1 MENAV
6 YLLGI
11 IGNGAGKDFSCE
23 VSGLEV
29 YTVSHRDITA
39 LVNHG
44 PVLGFDRLTK
54 DVVAGELFKYQAVLE
69 EGMRHFSVLPVK
81 FGTWVSNDLEAEKV
95 LNKGYWD
102 IRRLYIEVN
111 HCVEFE
117 VVATWVKEKI
127 LKDVFISVPEVQEL
141 QKSLAGVPEER
152 SFEYKVRLGQLVQA
166 ELLHRRE
173 IFGQRIKEALSTV
186 SAGTVTNELL
196 DDFMVLNSAFLIQ
209 KGKEDAFDRILQE
222 LDSEYRGFVNFR
234 CIGPLPAY
242 SFATIEIKKGE
253 FEKIDKARMGLGL
266 KEEATFSGIK
276 NAHRSLCRQ
285 FHPDMSQ
292 SDGKRF
298 EEINWAYRTILDY
311 CMAARAGLDLPSGLE
326 EINYSFREKDVNDAI
341 WVQVSKRKAAAPPR
355 VAEVVSVVPEEEQ
368 GRILSRQTEPVSV

>member
-23 VSGLEV
+23 VSDLEV
-29 YTVSHRDITA
+29 YTIYHRDITA
-39 LVNHG
+39 LVHHG
-44 PVLGFDRLTK
+44 PILGFDRLTK
-54 DVVAGELFKYQAVLE
+54 DVVAGELFKYQSVLE
-69 EGMRHFSVLPVK
+69 EVMKHFSVLPVK
-81 FGTWVSNDLEAEKV
+81 FGTWVSDDLEAEKV

-102 IRRLYIEVN
+102 IRRMYIEIN

-127 LKDVFISVPEVQEL
+127 LKEVFISTPEIQEL
-141 QKSLAGVPEER
+141 QKRLAGVPDARAYEN
-152 SFEYKVRLGQLVQA
+152 KVRLGQLVQA

-173 IFGQRIKEALSTV
+173 IFGQRIKDALSIV
-186 SAGTVTNELL
+186 STGTATNELL

-209 KGKEDAFDRILQE
+209 EGKEEAFDRILQE
-222 LDSEYRGFVNFR
+222 LDREYQGFVNFR

-253 FEKIDKARMGLGL
+253 FEKVDKARMVLGL
-266 KEEATFSGIK
+266 KDETTISGIK
-276 NAHRSLCRQ
+276 NAHRSLSRQ

-298 EEINWAYRTILDY
+298 EEINRAYRTILDY
-311 CMAARAGLDLPSGLE
+311 CMAARSGLDLPSGME

-341 WVQVSKRKAAAPPR
+341 WVQVLKRKTAPPR
-355 VAEVVSVVPEEEQ
+355 VVEVVSAVPEDEQ
-368 GRILSRQTEPVSV
+368 PHTLPRQTEPVSV